1 MDGAKGN
8 KPLSWRWE
16 GYSTNLVP
24 GIVNTI
30 TGYVTRITFYF
41 NAPDKL
47 DVARKLAGKAYQN
60 GQQALVYTAD
70 PVQAQAADQGF
81 WTAQQL
87 SFLPHVRCD
96 HPLATETPI
105 LIGDNPDALQ
115 RADVL
120 INLDR
125 EPPAFFGRFERLL
138 EIVTTD
144 PADRER
150 ARERYRF
157 FKERGYALDT
167 HDLGT
172 AGA

>member
-1 MDGAKGN
+1 MT
-8 KPLSWRWE
+8 L
-16 GYSTNLVP
+16 L
-24 GIVNTI
+24 
-30 TGYVTRITFYF
+30 TGTVTRITFYF

-47 DVARKLAGKAYQN
+47 EVARKLASKAFQS
-60 GQQALVYTAD
+60 GRQALVYAPD
-70 PVQAQAADQGF
+70 PAQAQALDQEF

-96 HPLATETPI
+96 HPLAAETPI

-115 RADVL
+115 KADVL
-120 INLDR
+120 INLAP

-138 EIVTTD
+138 EIVTPD

-150 ARERYRF
+150 ARERYRY
-157 FKERGYALDT
+157 FKERGYALES
-167 HDLGT
+167 HDLGA